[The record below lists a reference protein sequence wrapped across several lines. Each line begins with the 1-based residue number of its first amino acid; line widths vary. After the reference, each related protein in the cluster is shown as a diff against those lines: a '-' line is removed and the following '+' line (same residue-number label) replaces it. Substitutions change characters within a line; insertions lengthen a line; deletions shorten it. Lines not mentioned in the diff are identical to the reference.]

1 MGMVRL
7 HRIFNAPPSR
17 VYRAFMEPDALVK
30 WMAPNGF
37 TAKVH
42 SFDAK
47 EGGRYHMSFTN
58 FSTGSSHSF
67 GGTYVKLIPNHLIRY
82 NDQFDNPALSGQIE
96 VTVEIQPVSVGAE
109 VYITQSGIPDT
120 IPVEACYLG
129 WQQSLHLLGLLV
141 NAEIPD

>member
-17 VYRAFMEPDALVK
+17 VYRAFLEPDALVK

-42 SFDAK
+42 SFEAK
-47 EGGRYHMSFTN
+47 EGGQYQMSFTN

-67 GGTYVKLIPNHLIRY
+67 AGTYIKLIPNHLIRY
-82 NDQFDNPALSGQIE
+82 NDQFEHPALYGQIE
-96 VTVEIQPVSVGAE
+96 VTIEIQPVSVGAE
-109 VYITQSGIPDT
+109 VYITQSGIPNA

>member
-17 VYRAFMEPDALVK
+17 VYRAFLEPDALVK
-30 WMAPNGF
+30 WIAPNGF
-37 TAKVH
+37 TAKLH
-42 SFDAK
+42 FFDAK
-47 EGGRYHMSFTN
+47 EGGQYQMSFTN

-67 GGTYVKLIPNHLIRY
+67 GGTYIKLIPNHLIRY
-82 NDQFDNPALSGQIE
+82 NDQFDHPALSGQIE
-96 VTVEIQPVSVGAE
+96 VTIEIQPVTVGAE
-109 VYITQSGIPDT
+109 VYITQSGIPNA